1 VLVMVIITTMITKM
15 MLIIMIM
22 MKILYK
28 FLQSVEKNIFSY
40 FLSVSAGT
48 VTRYGSDGPG
58 FEIRWSDIFR
68 TNPDRHPDP
77 PSLLYNEY

>member
-1 VLVMVIITTMITKM
+1 MITK
-15 MLIIMIM
+15 IMVIFM
-22 MKILYK
+22 IEMKILYK

-48 VTRYGSDGPG
+48 TTRYGLNGPG
-58 FEIRWSDIFR
+58 FETRWNDIFR